1 MLAFIGVAALLTIT
15 PGADTALV
23 TRNTLVGGRTSGF
36 FTTTGICLG
45 CLIHATASALG
56 LSAIL
61 LTSARAFEIVKWIGA
76 AYLIYLGAQGLFRR
90 KRMSAEV
97 NASSAAASARSGA
110 AGEHATNPARD
121 FSQGLLT
128 NVLNP
133 KVAIFYLT
141 FLPQFIAPGEPVLR
155 KSLLLASVH
164 IAMGFVWLCAYAS
177 FLSAMGAVL
186 QRETVKRRIEAVTGA
201 VLLGLGVRLAFA
213 KR

>member
-1 MLAFIGVAALLTIT
+1 MIDAPMLAFIGVAALLTIA

-23 TRNTLVGGRTSGF
+23 TRNTLLGGRRSGF
-36 FTTTGICLG
+36 FTTIGICLG

-61 LTSARAFEIVKWIGA
+61 LTSARAFEIVKWTGA
-76 AYLIYLGAQGLFRR
+76 AYLIYLGAQGLLRR
-90 KRMSAEV
+90 TGTGLKEES
-97 NASSAAASARSGA
+97 
-110 AGEHATNPARD
+110 AGEERSANPARN

-141 FLPQFIAPGEPVLR
+141 FLPQFIAAGEPVLR
-155 KSLLLASVH
+155 KSLTLASIH
-164 IAMGFVWLCAYAS
+164 ITMGFVWLCAYAS
-177 FLSAMGAVL
+177 FLGAMGAVL
-186 QRETVKRRIEAVTGA
+186 QRENVKRRIETITGA

>member
-1 MLAFIGVAALLTIT
+1 MIDARMLAFIGVAALLTIT

-23 TRNTLVGGRTSGF
+23 TRNTLVGGSKSGF
-36 FTTTGICLG
+36 FTTIGICLG

-61 LTSARAFEIVKWIGA
+61 LTSARAFEIVKWTGA
-76 AYLIYLGAQGLFRR
+76 AYLIYLGAHGLLRR
-90 KRMSAEV
+90 TGTAVKEE
-97 NASSAAASARSGA
+97 AASGERSA
-110 AGEHATNPARD
+110 NPARN

-141 FLPQFIAPGEPVLR
+141 FLPQFIAAGEPVLR
-155 KSLLLASVH
+155 KSLTLASVH
-164 IAMGFVWLCAYAS
+164 ITMGFVWLSAYAS

-186 QRETVKRRIEAVTGA
+186 QRENVKRRIETITGA

>member
-1 MLAFIGVAALLTIT
+1 MIDARMLAFIGVAALLTIT

-23 TRNTLVGGRTSGF
+23 TRNTLAGGRASGV
-36 FTTTGICLG
+36 FTTMGICLG
-45 CLIHATASALG
+45 CLAHATASALG

-61 LTSARAFEIVKWIGA
+61 LTSARAFETVKWIGA

-90 KRMSAEV
+90 KTTTP
-97 NASSAAASARSGA
+97 AADA
-110 AGEHATNPARD
+110 AGAPAERFPHPARD

-128 NVLNP
+128 NILNP

-141 FLPQFIAPGEPVLR
+141 FLPQFIARGEPVLR
-155 KSLLLASVH
+155 KSLMLAGIH
-164 IAMGFVWLCAYAS
+164 ITMGFLWLCAYAS

-201 VLLGLGVRLAFA
+201 VLLGFGVRLAFA

>member
-1 MLAFIGVAALLTIT
+1 MIDARMLAFIGVAALLTIT

-23 TRNTLVGGRTSGF
+23 TRNTLVGGRKSGF
-36 FTTTGICLG
+36 FTTIGICLG

-61 LTSARAFEIVKWIGA
+61 LTSARAFEIVKWTGA
-76 AYLIYLGAQGLFRR
+76 AYLIYLGAQGLLR
-90 KRMSAEV
+90 
-97 NASSAAASARSGA
+97 RSGTAVKQEA
-110 AGEHATNPARD
+110 AGGERSANPARN

-141 FLPQFIAPGEPVLR
+141 FLPQFIAAGEPVLR
-155 KSLLLASVH
+155 KSLTLASVH
-164 IAMGFVWLCAYAS
+164 VTMGFVWLCAYAS

-186 QRETVKRRIEAVTGA
+186 QRENVKRRIETITGA